1 MEYLAELINLENEWR
16 GIKIS
21 GGEYAKAIIV
31 TPESKERKRS
41 EIISFRDR
49 LMKSNLIGEEKERRL
64 REIRENLSY
73 LEEST
78 SESALKRSD
87 DSQLLTGILI
97 GGLVAVLG
105 MYLMDQ
111 MKNYVKE
118 GISEG
123 VLNGIYSELQ
133 KQQI

>member
-97 GGLVAVLG
+97 GGLV
-105 MYLMDQ
+105 
-111 MKNYVKE
+111 
-118 GISEG
+118 
-123 VLNGIYSELQ
+123 
-133 KQQI
+133 